1 MSTISDMVMAS
12 EEADDGMEQW
22 EPEPSEGGYEV
33 VRIYPY
39 GDGAEE
45 FVEDITSMARHDPDL
60 AGISAS
66 GVGFPLDEAEVTSV
80 RLGGLAHDGHG
91 NLILQKRERRKEVLE
106 AERKGRAAVLQGK
119 LDELIA
125 DLEAEA
131 KDNDDQGNNAIND
144 NKEEK

>member
-1 MSTISDMVMAS
+1 MSEDN
-12 EEADDGMEQW
+12 DWQRQW
-22 EPEPSEGGYEV
+22 EPEPPPEGGYEV

-45 FVEDITSMARHDPDL
+45 FVEDITSMARHDPDM

-106 AERKGRAAVLQGK
+106 AERKVRGENLKRMIDDLVDSIKREDTEEDAAEQ
-119 LDELIA
+119 
-125 DLEAEA
+125 AET
-131 KDNDDQGNNAIND
+131 Q
-144 NKEEK
+144 

>member
-22 EPEPSEGGYEV
+22 EPEPPPEGGYEV
-33 VRIYPY
+33 TRIYPY

-45 FVEDITSMARHDPDL
+45 FVDDITSMARHDPDL

-91 NLILQKRERRKEVLE
+91 NLILQKRERRREVLE
-106 AERKGRAAVLQGK
+106 AERKVRGENLKRMIDDLVDSIKREDAEEDAAEQ
-119 LDELIA
+119 
-125 DLEAEA
+125 AET
-131 KDNDDQGNNAIND
+131 Q
-144 NKEEK
+144 

>member
-1 MSTISDMVMAS
+1 MSEDN
-12 EEADDGMEQW
+12 EWQKQW
-22 EPEPSEGGYEV
+22 EPEPPPESGYEV

-45 FVEDITSMARHDPDL
+45 FVEDITSMARHDPDM

-80 RLGGLAHDGHG
+80 RLGGLGHDGRG
-91 NLILQKRERRKEVLE
+91 NLILEQRVRRKEVLE
-106 AERKGRAAVLQGK
+106 AERKGRAAALQGK
-119 LDELIA
+119 LDELFA

-131 KDNDDQGNNAIND
+131 KDYDQIN
-144 NKEEK
+144 NKETK

>member
-1 MSTISDMVMAS
+1 MSTISDMVMVS

-22 EPEPSEGGYEV
+22 EPEPPPSGGYEV

-45 FVEDITSMARHDPDL
+45 FVDDITSMARHDPDL

-91 NLILQKRERRKEVLE
+91 NLILQKRERRKGVLE
-106 AERKGRAAVLQGK
+106 AERKERGENLKRMIDDLVDSINKRDAAEE
-119 LDELIA
+119 DA
-125 DLEAEA
+125 AEQA
-131 KDNDDQGNNAIND
+131 ETQ
-144 NKEEK
+144 

>member
-1 MSTISDMVMAS
+1 MSTISDMVMAP

-106 AERKGRAAVLQGK
+106 AERKVRGENLKRMIDDLVDSIKREDTEEDAAEQ
-119 LDELIA
+119 
-125 DLEAEA
+125 AET
-131 KDNDDQGNNAIND
+131 Q
-144 NKEEK
+144 

>member
-45 FVEDITSMARHDPDL
+45 FVDDITSMARHDPDL

-91 NLILQKRERRKEVLE
+91 NLILQKRERRKGVLE
-106 AERKGRAAVLQGK
+106 AERKERGENLKRMIDDLVDSINKRDAAEE
-119 LDELIA
+119 DA
-125 DLEAEA
+125 AEQA
-131 KDNDDQGNNAIND
+131 ETQ
-144 NKEEK
+144 